1 MKQLTIMITVV
12 FIINVVGYMTALFV
26 DEKLMYIIYRAV
38 LLCNIALF
46 TPSLS
51 LIHKENKKNKKKE

>member
-1 MKQLTIMITVV
+1 MITVV